1 MTAPALTLPLEGAR
15 PAIELRDYQQAAL
28 DAVLRNWRER
38 GITRQLVSLPTGA
51 GKTVLAA
58 HLIGEAGLDRA
69 LMMVH
74 RDELVRQ
81 SVQAL
86 RDVSGIES
94 IGVVKADRDDVYAD
108 VVVASAQ
115 TIARASRLDRL
126 RRALAGQSVL
136 FISDECFPAGTLVDG
151 RPIESIEVGD
161 YVTAWSEASGGLERR
176 PVTRVFTREYAG
188 PLCEIVTADGRF
200 TCTPEHPIYTLRGW
214 VAAREV
220 CHGDYVLSVQ
230 GVRGSLP
237 AEGSGPAP
245 EDGVLAGVLDSGR
258 AGTDG
263 RDKPEARLYA
273 HAGAQPHGGPGDP
286 RAHERDAPRDRAPA
300 DGSRR
305 QREGAHRPATDVACP
320 AGAGVGAG
328 GIRAHLPG
336 PGFGLAEPLHDRHRS
351 SGLAHRG
358 GSGWREPLGP
368 AETTGRPEGQ
378 LPTWKRVDRTEVHE
392 RPRAGVS
399 GRRGSGS
406 LVYNLEVEGLHT
418 YTANGFVVH
427 NCHHDA
433 APTRRNAIET
443 IAPDLLVGL
452 TATPKRGDGVGL
464 DGVYQEIAAHVPMLE
479 LIALERLAP
488 LKGLRV
494 ESAVD
499 LDGVHTRGGEFV
511 ERELADAVNNAARN
525 RLIVESWQR
534 HAAGRKRTVA
544 FCVDVA
550 HAEALRDAFRGA
562 GVTSEAILGSTP
574 SDERQRLL
582 SAFHDGHIA
591 VLTNCMVLTE
601 GYDEPRIDCVLMTRP
616 TKSQA
621 LYVQCVGRAAR
632 RAPGY
637 KDDALIIDFVDNT
650 ARHRLVSLPSLAGSD
665 SPDKEAGK
673 DSPAAPGDEP
683 SEADRKAGEVIDL
696 LSLAQSKQR
705 MREVAARHVNLFAA
719 SPFKWRPLADG
730 VLMAPADRGQY
741 VLLVQRGGDEGYQP
755 LRLDMGQAGGGP
767 SYEWLFPRALDFEM
781 AAGIAEGKASLNQ
794 LTQRDAAWGR
804 LAATEKQVEY
814 ARRVGVRYEKGMT
827 RGEISEAIDRARVI
841 RAIKRLNLGGG
852 Q

>member
-1 MTAPALTLPLEGAR
+1 MTAPTLSLPREAR
-15 PAIELRDYQQAAL
+15 PAIELRDYQQVAF

-58 HLIGEAGLDRA
+58 HLIGKAGLDRA
-69 LMMVH
+69 VFMVH

-94 IGVVKADRDDVYAD
+94 IGVVKADRDDIYAD

-126 RRALAGQSVL
+126 GRALAGQSVL
-136 FISDECFPAGTLVDG
+136 FISDEA
-151 RPIESIEVGD
+151 
-161 YVTAWSEASGGLERR
+161 
-176 PVTRVFTREYAG
+176 
-188 PLCEIVTADGRF
+188 
-200 TCTPEHPIYTLRGW
+200 
-214 VAAREV
+214 
-220 CHGDYVLSVQ
+220 
-230 GVRGSLP
+230 
-237 AEGSGPAP
+237 
-245 EDGVLAGVLDSGR
+245 
-258 AGTDG
+258 
-263 RDKPEARLYA
+263 
-273 HAGAQPHGGPGDP
+273 
-286 RAHERDAPRDRAPA
+286 
-300 DGSRR
+300 
-305 QREGAHRPATDVACP
+305 
-320 AGAGVGAG
+320 
-328 GIRAHLPG
+328 
-336 PGFGLAEPLHDRHRS
+336 
-351 SGLAHRG
+351 
-358 GSGWREPLGP
+358 
-368 AETTGRPEGQ
+368 
-378 LPTWKRVDRTEVHE
+378 
-392 RPRAGVS
+392 
-399 GRRGSGS
+399 
-406 LVYNLEVEGLHT
+406 
-418 YTANGFVVH
+418 
-427 NCHHDA
+427 HHDA

-464 DGVYQEIAAHVPMLE
+464 DGVYEEIAAHVPMLE

-525 RLIVESWQR
+525 RLIVESWR
-534 HAAGRKRTVA
+534 KHAAGRRRTVA

-582 SAFHDGHIA
+582 TAFHDGHIA

-650 ARHRLVSLPSLAGSD
+650 ARHRLVSLPSLAGSE

-673 DSPAAPGDEP
+673 DSPAAPGEEP

-719 SPFKWRPLADG
+719 SPFRWKPVVEG
-730 VLMAPADRGQY
+730 ILMAPANRGQY
-741 VLLVQRGGDEGYQP
+741 VLLVQRGGDDGYQP
-755 LRLDMGQAGGGP
+755 LRLDMGQDGGGP

-781 AAGIAEGKASLNQ
+781 AAGIAEGKAALNQ
-794 LTQRDAAWGR
+794 LTQRDPAWGR
-804 LAATEKQVEY
+804 LPATEKQVEY
-814 ARRVGVRYEKGMT
+814 ARRVGVRPERGMT